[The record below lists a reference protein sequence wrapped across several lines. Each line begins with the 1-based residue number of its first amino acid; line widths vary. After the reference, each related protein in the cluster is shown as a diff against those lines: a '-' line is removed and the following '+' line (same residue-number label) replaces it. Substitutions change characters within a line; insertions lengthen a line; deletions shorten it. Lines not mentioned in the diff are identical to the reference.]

1 MSFGLVKHNNNSIS
15 AITTAGQLASGKLV
29 LIKEQTASSS
39 SSISFVD
46 GSGGV
51 VLDNTYPIY
60 IFKFINMH
68 PATDAAQFS
77 FQGSTN
83 TGGAY
88 GVTITSSHFS
98 AYHNEAGD
106 TTNLGYDGTGN
117 RDLTQSTNF
126 QVLASATGN
135 QNDESFS
142 GTLHLFGLSSTIF
155 VKHFIARG
163 NHYNQSDYSINNH
176 MAGYFNTTSAIDAI
190 QFKMDSGNIDA
201 GTIKLYGIKGS

>member
-88 GVTITSSHFS
+88 GVTITSTHFS

-117 RDLTQSTNF
+117 RDLAQSTNF
-126 QVLASATGN
+126 QVLASMGKRDIRRILSSSAYKDWEQGGSN
-135 QNDESFS
+135 QY
-142 GTLHLFGLSSTIF
+142 GLSDFNSSTDADYDEWIDR
-155 VKHFIARG
+155 HFDEAE
-163 NHYNQSDYSINNH
+163 SISKIVATI
-176 MAGYFNTTSAIDAI
+176 MAEYYHNAS
-190 QFKMDSGNIDA
+190 Q
-201 GTIKLYGIKGS
+201 YYWVY

>member
-1 MSFGLVKHNNNSIS
+1 MTFGLVKHNNNSLS
-15 AITTAGQLASGKLV
+15 AVTSVGLTQGNMT

-39 SSISFVD
+39 SSISFVN

-51 VLDNTYPIY
+51 VLDSTYPIY

-68 PATDAAQFS
+68 PATNGGQFS

-88 GVTITSSHFS
+88 GVTITSTHFS

-117 RDLTQSTNF
+117 RDLAQSTNF

-142 GTLHLFGLSSTIF
+142 GTLYLFDLSSSTF
-155 VKHFIARG
+155 VKHFIATG
-163 NHYNQSDYSINNH
+163 NHYNRSDYSINNH
-176 MAGYFNTTSAIDAI
+176 MAGYLNTTSAIDAI
-190 QFKMDSGNIDA
+190 QFKMDSGNIDS
-201 GTIKLYGIKGS
+201 GTIKLYGLQDS

>member
-88 GVTITSSHFS
+88 GVTITSTHFS

-117 RDLTQSTNF
+117 RDLAQSTNF

-142 GTLHLFGLSSTIF
+142 GTLYLFDLSSSTF
-155 VKHFIARG
+155 VKHFIATG
-163 NHYNQSDYSINNH
+163 NHYNRSDYSINNH
-176 MAGYFNTTSAIDAI
+176 MAGYLNTTSAIDAI
-190 QFKMDSGNIDA
+190 QFKMDSGNIDS
-201 GTIKLYGIKGS
+201 GTIKLYGLQDS